1 MENKEAKP
9 PQHSDRR
16 KQPGPVPSF
25 LESFNRAFSNLGWS
39 RAKTLQDQ
47 KIPANISPR
56 LADIQEREQLYSP
69 ISRLYRQINNT
80 HPGKFSLPF
89 ADGLCSELD
98 CVIDDLL
105 SQVKSK
111 ELLAIIHDLTIARNE
126 VLLTIDYLDPEEVHP
141 LYRLV
146 LRNKAILR
154 LKNVLHGILRN

>member
-25 LESFNRAFSNLGWS
+25 LKPFDRAFSKFGSPRL
-39 RAKTLQDQ
+39 KTAQDRE
-47 KIPANISPR
+47 IPASLSPR
-56 LADIQEREQLYSP
+56 LADTQLEQLYSP
-69 ISRLYRQINNT
+69 ISGLYRQISNT
-80 HPGKFSLPF
+80 HPGKFGLPF

-98 CVIDDLL
+98 CVIDELL
-105 SQVKSK
+105 SQATSK
-111 ELLAIIHDLTIARNE
+111 ELLAVIHDLTIARNE
-126 VLLTIDYLDPEEVHP
+126 VLLTIDYLDPERVHP

-154 LKNVLHGILRN
+154 LKNVLHSILRN